1 MTGTEFWIEQGGIMI
16 VQCAHC
22 KTSYN
27 MDETKIPERGI
38 RVKCKKCQNSIDIK
52 RPSSNNPQA
61 APSKPELAEEDIA
74 KKYIQE
80 NNEQA
85 VAQTLYD
92 GIIRYAGMKKFK
104 EAERLRVQLMKL
116 APMALTEIIRTGEI
130 IDQEKTAAMDL
141 EKVKLWASLYHK
153 FSKSE
158 AAALYFA
165 LTSITVKAKT
175 HVYEQGQFD
184 DRLYFIQSGRL
195 KLSYF
200 DNELNQQIEYGFL
213 DTGDIS
219 GEDAFFTFTSH
230 SSTLTAQ
237 TDVELL
243 CLEKA
248 DFENIL
254 VENQNIETK
263 LFDYCE
269 KVKKTYRQ
277 IGKKGKARRSDK
289 RYDTSLT
296 GQVHTGDPKDKLLK
310 NITKVN
316 ITDISTGGLCYVV
329 QNMKKEEAANL
340 HKNWISI
347 ITSYRKGPLMVDIK
361 KLARVIAVHFH
372 PFGEC
377 SVHVQFKD
385 RLDETTV
392 KEIAQYNSA
401 SR

>member
-1 MTGTEFWIEQGGIMI
+1 MI
-16 VQCAHC
+16 VQCTYC

-27 MDETKIPERGI
+27 MDEAKIPERGI
-38 RVKCKKCQNSIDIK
+38 RVKCKKCQNLIEIK
-52 RPSSNNPQA
+52 KQTSGNTKTPSV
-61 APSKPELAEEDIA
+61 KPNLAEEETA
-74 KKYIQE
+74 KKYIRE

-85 VAQTLYD
+85 VVKTLYD
-92 GIIRYAGMKKFK
+92 GIIRYAGLKKFK
-104 EAERLRVQLMKL
+104 EAERLRVQLMKI

-130 IDQEKTAAMDL
+130 IDQEKTADMDL
-141 EKVKLWASLYHK
+141 EKVKLWSELYDK
-153 FSKSE
+153 FTKSE

-165 LTSITVKAKT
+165 LTGISVKANT

-184 DRLYFIQSGRL
+184 DRLYFILSGRL

-200 DNELNQQIEYGFL
+200 DSEAGRHLEYGFL
-213 DTGDIS
+213 DKGDIT

-230 SSTLTAQ
+230 SSTLSAQ
-237 TDVELL
+237 TDADLL

-254 VENQNIETK
+254 VENPSIETK

-269 KVKKTYRQ
+269 KLKKTYRQ
-277 IGKKGKARRSDK
+277 IGKKGKARRSHK
-289 RYDTSLT
+289 RYETMLT
-296 GQVHTGDPKDKLLK
+296 GQVFTGNPKDTLMKDV
-310 NITKVN
+310 TKVT

-329 QNMKKEEAANL
+329 QNMKKAEAAIL

-347 ITSYRKGPLMVDIK
+347 VASYKKGPLMADMK
-361 KLARVIAVHFH
+361 KLAKVIAVHFH

-385 RLDETTV
+385 PLDEKTV
-392 KEIAQYNSA
+392 REIAQHSTA
-401 SR
+401 AH

>member
-1 MTGTEFWIEQGGIMI
+1 MI

-27 MDETKIPERGI
+27 MDESKIPERGI
-38 RVKCKKCQNSIDIK
+38 RVKCKKCQNLIDIK
-52 RPSSNNPQA
+52 KPSPDNLQA
-61 APSKPELAEEDIA
+61 SPAKPDLTEEDIA
-74 KKYIQE
+74 KKYIRE

-85 VAQTLYD
+85 VVQTLYD
-92 GIIRYAGMKKFK
+92 GIIRYAGLKKFK
-104 EAERLRVQLMKL
+104 EAERLRVQLMKI
-116 APMALTEIIRTGEI
+116 APMALMEIIRTGEI
-130 IDQEKTAAMDL
+130 IDQEKTASMDL
-141 EKVKLWASLYHK
+141 EKVKLWMGLYEK

-165 LTSITVKAKT
+165 MTGVTVKANT

-195 KLSYF
+195 KLSYY
-200 DNELNQQIEYGFL
+200 DNELKQHMEYGFL
-213 DTGDIS
+213 DKGGIT

-243 CLEKA
+243 CLEKT

-254 VENQNIETK
+254 VENPNIETK

-289 RYDTSLT
+289 RYETTLS
-296 GQVHTGDPKDKLLK
+296 GHVYTGDPKDNRMKF
-310 NITKVN
+310 ITKVT
-316 ITDISTGGLCYVV
+316 ITDISAGGLCYVV
-329 QNMKKEEAANL
+329 QNMKKEDAASL

-347 ITSYRKGPLMVDIK
+347 MASYKKGPLMVDIK

-385 RLDETTV
+385 PLAEKTV
-392 KEIAQYNSA
+392 NEIAMQAKTA
-401 SR
+401 S